1 MKRLQLLLLAG
12 ALAATPLWPYTF
24 FLHYGSK
31 GQVIPERFDLN
42 QLPLN
47 TVTFY
52 VSDAGPTVYDGNDSF
67 PSVVNQ
73 IRHAAQ
79 VWNGVSTS
87 SLRVAFGGLFT
98 IGTQD
103 NSPGGEVVF
112 EEMPP
117 GVLAFSGPTTCEA
130 PGSSGNAACTAQIPA
145 NSAPFLPIM
154 RSTMHMSQ
162 DLSIIPGPGVA
173 ETLFLLSVHEM
184 GHALGLQHTYTS
196 SAMSTIATRATSLA
210 NPIEDDDRVGLSL
223 LYPANKFPSQMGS
236 ITGTVTYSG
245 SNAPVHM
252 ASVVAIRY
260 GAPAI
265 SALTL
270 PDGTFEIDGL
280 PTGQYFL
287 YAHPLPPPLSAD
299 IRSPLDS
306 NGNSVDPTQPFD
318 AVVYPG
324 VLSLLKASTV
334 AVTAGQVTSGMN
346 FSVTPRADIPIFD
359 VEMYS
364 YFYPTSETFIGVHPA
379 FISEQ
384 PSPGLVVA
392 HGNGLGSNGNATN
405 GLNVQVMGGTA
416 AVQSLSAYVDSNL
429 GDTDLAVDLSFSNF
443 GAVGMQHVLFATSDY
458 LYILPAAFTVVRS
471 QPPTISSVAASDD
484 GSLAIAGANFA
495 AGMNVYFDALPGTVN
510 NLDLVNQIATVVPPE
525 GASGQIATLAAY
537 NADGQSSMFLQGLSP
552 VEFTYATLPSA
563 SLTILPGNLPAA
575 NEAKVDIE
583 GTNTNFVQGRTAIGF
598 GTHDVVVRNTFVLS
612 PTHVVVDVSI
622 PEGAAQITTPVTALT
637 DFQLIEDT
645 PAFQIQAPQAG
656 LPAAVPILFNA
667 VPTESGSFV
676 GALVTIYGL
685 NLTDANNDTPTV
697 TFNGISAPLVYVSA
711 TQLNLTIPS
720 GLGSGLATLLVNNTQ
735 QTSFPTIVN
744 IAPPQPVITVIN
756 LAGQAIANS
765 TAISSGQAV
774 DVLLTG
780 LTNPGALSPGD
791 IQVSVGGVSL
801 PALSITQVGSSNV
814 YDVQFDL
821 SAAVPLGSETLI
833 VYVNGESS
841 TTATLTVG
849 AGSSSSSGS

>member
-1 MKRLQLLLLAG
+1 MKRFPWLLLVG
-12 ALAATPLWPYTF
+12 VLAAAPLWPYTF
-24 FLHYGSK
+24 FLHYGSQ

-73 IRHAAQ
+73 IRQAAQ

-130 PGSSGNAACTAQIPA
+130 PGPSGNAGCTAQIPSD
-145 NSAPFLPIM
+145 SAPFLPIM
-154 RSTMHMSQ
+154 RSTIHMSQ

-196 SAMSTIATRATSLA
+196 SAMSTIATRATSLID
-210 NPIEDDDRVGLSL
+210 PIEDDDRVGLSL
-223 LYPANKFPSQMGS
+223 LYPANNFPSQLGS

-245 SNAPVHM
+245 SNSPVHM

-265 SALTL
+265 SALTR
-270 PDGTFEIDGL
+270 PDGSFEIDGL
-280 PTGQYFL
+280 PTAQYFL

-324 VLSLLKASTV
+324 VLSLLNASTV
-334 AVTAGQVTSGMN
+334 TVTAGQTTSGMN

-364 YFYPTSETFIGVHPA
+364 YFYPTADTFIGVHPA
-379 FISEQ
+379 FVSEQ
-384 PSPGLVVA
+384 QTPGLVVA
-392 HGNGLGSNGNATN
+392 HGSGLGSNGNAAD

-416 AVQSLSAYVDSNL
+416 AVQNFSAYVDSNL
-429 GDTDLAVDLSFSNF
+429 GDTDLAVNLSFSNF
-443 GAVGMQHVLFATSDY
+443 GALGRQHMLFATSDY
-458 LYILPAAFTVVRS
+458 LYILPSGFTAVQS
-471 QPPTISSVAASDD
+471 QPPTISSVTANSD

-525 GASGQIATLAAY
+525 GASGQIATLTAY
-537 NADGQSSMFLQGLSP
+537 NTDGQTSMFLQALAP
-552 VEFTYATLPSA
+552 VQFTYPTLPSP
-563 SLTILPGNLPAA
+563 SLSILPGTLPAA
-575 NEAKVDIE
+575 NEAKVDII
-583 GTNTNFVQGRTAIGF
+583 GSNTNFVPGRTAIGF
-598 GTHDVVVRNTFVLS
+598 GTHDVVVRHTFVLS
-612 PTHVVVDVSI
+612 PTHVIVDVSV
-622 PEGAAQITTPVTALT
+622 PGGAAQITTQVTALT
-637 DFQLIEDT
+637 DFQLVDDT
-645 PAFQIQAPQAG
+645 QAFEIQAPQAG
-656 LPAAVPILFNA
+656 LPVAVPILFNA
-667 VPTESGSFV
+667 LPTQSGSFV
-676 GALVTIYGL
+676 GAVVTIYGS
-685 NLTDANNDTPTV
+685 NLTDANNDTPIV
-697 TFNGISAPLVYVSA
+697 TLNGIPAGLLYTSPN
-711 TQLNLTIPS
+711 QLNLTIPN
-720 GLGSGLATLLVNNTQ
+720 GLNMGLATLLVNNTQ
-735 QTSFPTIVN
+735 QTTFPTIVN
-744 IAPPQPVITVIN
+744 IAPPQPVITAVN
-756 LAGQAIANS
+756 LAGQGIAAT
-765 TAISSGQAV
+765 TAVSSGQPV
-774 DVLLTG
+774 DVLLSG
-780 LTNPGALSPGD
+780 LTNSGVLGPANV
-791 IQVSVGGVSL
+791 QVLVGGVSL

-821 SAAVPLGSETLI
+821 TTAVPSGPQTLI
-833 VYVNGESS
+833 VYVDGESS
-841 TTATLTVG
+841 TTASVTIAG
-849 AGSSSSSGS
+849 AATSSGS